1 MLRHL
6 GIEPRIRR
14 RGTVHGSRLGRIR
27 WVVERTISWFKGL
40 RRMRVRYDRSEDIME
55 AWKSLAMSV
64 ITFRLWHHDLAPT
77 S

>member
-1 MLRHL
+1 MGAGWEGSL
-6 GIEPRIRR
+6 GE
-14 RGTVHGSRLGRIR
+14 GR
-27 WVVERTISWFKGL
+27 RTISWFKGL